1 MRRNSSIKSVAFRRL
16 VFANRITAK
25 DASYSQKN
33 ARNIDVGFFDILA
46 QSDCVYKDK
55 ALISALFVAIV
66 VSPPF
71 KTQYRNL

>member
-1 MRRNSSIKSVAFRRL
+1 MQV
-16 VFANRITAK
+16 
-25 DASYSQKN
+25 
-33 ARNIDVGFFDILA
+33 FFDILA

-71 KTQYRNL
+71 KTQYRNLSLKAFTENFLKT